1 MRDFNPRPEVR
12 PEAFQFAGATN
23 GGSLVRSR
31 PRSPFSNAE
40 ETELALELLQVTS
53 EATLD
58 KFLGDLFKKA
68 WRGIEPAGLKVIG
81 PLGGL
86 LKTVAKKALPSVAT
100 AVGTSFGGPVGDAIA
115 GKLGSLVSQA
125 LEAEVAGMAAPDL
138 DSEKCRQLV
147 EKHRQ
152 FVRLAG
158 KAATAAASTPT
169 GVNPIAVAQKVL
181 ADSAKEKLTRKAASA
196 GRAGNF
202 AEGALAATARNF
214 VAAHGRAAPQKSRT
228 GTQAPGE
235 RSCSICEQPPGS
247 CQCRKI
253 GRSGRWFRN
262 GSTIIVNC

>member
-1 MRDFNPRPEVR
+1 MGDFNPRPEVR

-23 GGSLVRSR
+23 GGSFVRSG

-40 ETELALELLQVTS
+40 EMELALELLGVTS
-53 EATLD
+53 EAELEQ
-58 KFLGDLFKKA
+58 FLGDLFKNA
-68 WRGIEPAGLKVIG
+68 WRGIKRVGSKVIG

-86 LKTVAKKALPSVAT
+86 LKTVAKKALPFLAT
-100 AVGTSFGGPVGDAIA
+100 AAGTFLGGPAGGAIA

-125 LEAEVAGMAAPDL
+125 LEAEVAGMAAADRDL
-138 DSEKCRQLV
+138 EKC
-147 EKHRQ
+147 RQ

-158 KAATAAASTPT
+158 KAATAAASAPT

-181 ADSAKEKLTRKAASA
+181 ADTAKQKLRRTAASA
-196 GRAGNF
+196 ARAETL
-202 AEGALAATARNF
+202 AEGTLAA
-214 VAAHGRAAPQKSRT
+214 AAMSTVDAAGRAAPQKFRT

-253 GRSGRWFRN
+253 GRSGRWFRSG
-262 GSTIIVNC
+262 GSIIVNC